1 MKSRELAEHLD
12 EFLRVKEIKDYR
24 LNGLSVENKKD
35 IKKIALAVDASL
47 EAFNKTELM
56 GADLL
61 IVHHGLF
68 NKQECLPL
76 TGALYERI
84 KFLIANDI
92 GLYSVHL
99 PLDMHPLVGNNAQ
112 ATKLLG
118 GKEGRPFANE
128 CGVNISK
135 EIILGETLTLEELVE
150 KIEEKFNT
158 RTVVWKFGKDTV
170 ESIGY
175 VSGGGISFLKEAI
188 QLGVDTFVT
197 GEPKHSAY
205 WMAKEAKINCIF
217 AGHYATET
225 LGVKALGGYINEK
238 FGIDVEFIGLPTG
251 H

>member
-12 EFLRVKEIKDYR
+12 EFLRVKEIEDYL

-35 IKKIALAVDASL
+35 IEKIALAVDASL
-47 EAFNKTELM
+47 EAFKKTKPM

-84 KFLIANDI
+84 KFLIDNDI

-99 PLDMHPLVGNNAQ
+99 PLDMHPDVGNNAQ

-175 VSGGGISFLKEAI
+175 VSGGGISFLKEAV

-197 GEPKHSAY
+197 GEPKHGAY

-238 FGIDVEFIGLPTG
+238 FGIDVEFIELPTG